1 MAVKIAALKSRSWFD
16 GLLWKFDRV
25 RPYKGKLATVCERLP
40 DEAIV
45 GLSNGKLVVYAATS
59 RGKIVPKDII
69 RFVSEGGNWGAD
81 PPSFIW
87 SDLLANLIAEACPE
101 ILAVPELEDGI
112 RMIRAVPRA
121 NMQFYFC
128 FQSDAPAVEAYEAKD
143 RKAKKGVAKRETGA
157 RQRIRRLKKRNEAVW
172 KNANEKVNE
181 IAALAEFS
189 GGNSQYLLDLRAAE
203 NARDTLRE
211 AFKSGRKQCPHTKK
225 YMVPMGGSDA
235 WHCDICERDI

>member
-1 MAVKIAALKSRSWFD
+1 MAVKLMALKSRSWFS

-25 RPYKGKLATVCERLP
+25 RPYKEKLATVCERLP

-45 GLSNGKLVVYAATS
+45 GLSNGKLMVYAATS
-59 RGKIVPKDII
+59 KGKIVPKDIS

-101 ILAVPELEDGI
+101 MLTVPELEDGI

-121 NMQFYFC
+121 NKQFHFC
-128 FQSDAPAVEAYEAKD
+128 FLSDAPAVEAYEAKD

-157 RQRIRRLKKRNEAVW
+157 RQRIKRLRKRNGAAW
-172 KNANEKVNE
+172 RNANEKVE
-181 IAALAEFS
+181 QLTALTEFI
-189 GGNSQYLLDLRAAE
+189 GGNSQWLLDLKAAE
-203 NARDTLRE
+203 KVRDELRE
-211 AFKSGRKQCPHTKK
+211 AFKKGRKHCPHTNKQ
-225 YMVPMGGSDA
+225 MFPMGGSDA
-235 WHCDICERDI
+235 WYCDICEQYI

>member
-1 MAVKIAALKSRSWFD
+1 MAVKLAALKSRSWFN

-25 RPYKGKLATVCERLP
+25 QPYKEGLVTVCERLP

-59 RGKIVPKDII
+59 RGKIVPKDIS

-81 PPSFIW
+81 QPSFFW

-101 ILAVPELEDGI
+101 MLAVPELEDGI

-121 NMQFYFC
+121 NKQFYFC
-128 FQSDAPAVEAYEAKD
+128 FLSDAPAVEAYEAKD
-143 RKAKKGVAKRETGA
+143 RKAKKGVAKRETKA
-157 RQRIRRLKKRNEAVW
+157 WQRTRRQKERNEVVW
-172 KNANEKVNE
+172 RDVDEKVKK
-181 IAALAEFS
+181 IVALAEFS
-189 GGNSQYLLDLRAAE
+189 GGNSQYLLDLKAAE

-225 YMVPMGGSDA
+225 HMVPMGGSDA
-235 WHCDICERDI
+235 WYCDICEQYI